1 MCYKFKPLLQIFK
14 LFYRGWGGYRVYN
27 NVFIYFL
34 NHTETSLRTG
44 TALKEEKAAALERE
58 VTRLRETLSSKS
70 EVRKFNYVSIMA

>member
-44 TALKEEKAAALERE
+44 TGHCFERRKSCRFGKGSYKAKRD
-58 VTRLRETLSSKS
+58 S
-70 EVRKFNYVSIMA
+70 EL